1 MAYTRKIKKINID
14 KQAFINAL
22 KEKGIKQAKLS
33 EEMGYGKNYLF
44 NKTCKTGAGWIALND
59 AKYIQAIYGIDPET
73 YKAKEKPVVEAK
85 ADVEVANVAPSIS
98 QAQLECTISKCL
110 SEHQAVDYERM
121 YKVMYSAMY
130 EAMTQALKGE

>member
-44 NKTCKTGAGWIALND
+44 NKTCKTGD
-59 AKYIQAIYGIDPET
+59 
-73 YKAKEKPVVEAK
+73 
-85 ADVEVANVAPSIS
+85 
-98 QAQLECTISKCL
+98 
-110 SEHQAVDYERM
+110 H
-121 YKVMYSAMY
+121 
-130 EAMTQALKGE
+130 